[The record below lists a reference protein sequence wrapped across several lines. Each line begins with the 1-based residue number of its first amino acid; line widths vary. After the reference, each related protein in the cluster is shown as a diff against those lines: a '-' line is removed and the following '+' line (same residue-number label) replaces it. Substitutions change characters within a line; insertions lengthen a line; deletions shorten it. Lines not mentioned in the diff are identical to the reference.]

1 MKKAVNSQRPVN
13 LDLRTIK
20 LPVTAYTSILHRIS
34 GVILFVS
41 LAIML
46 YALDKSLSSEEGFGQ
61 VKACLTSPLAKLVI
75 WGILSALLYHLVAGV
90 RHLIMDMGIGA
101 ESESKEELDRFCDAM
116 IRIREEIRAVENG
129 SLDKD
134 DNPLKNA
141 PHTAAEIVGEWSH
154 PYSREQAVYPVA
166 SLIEAKY
173 WPPVGRVD
181 NVFGDRNLVCACPSI
196 ESYQDA

>member
-1 MKKAVNSQRPVN
+1 VKSQRPVN

-46 YALDKSLSSEEGFGQ
+46 YALDKSLDSEEGFGQ

-90 RHLIMDMGIGA
+90 RHLIMDMGIGDTL
-101 ESESKEELDRFCDAM
+101 EGGKLGSK
-116 IRIREEIRAVENG
+116 IVIAV
-129 SLDKD
+129 SVVV
-134 DNPLKNA
+134 
-141 PHTAAEIVGEWSH
+141 IVLAGVW
-154 PYSREQAVYPVA
+154 
-166 SLIEAKY
+166 I
-173 WPPVGRVD
+173 W
-181 NVFGDRNLVCACPSI
+181 
-196 ESYQDA
+196 